1 MIPDKIG
8 SENRLE
14 SFEAELSTDSDK
26 KVYFEILFDLS
37 LASLS
42 TERDSL
48 INFLIEIG
56 SIIRELSFFG
66 KIKSSLVKENCVSRT
81 AKTEIS

>member
-14 SFEAELSTDSDK
+14 SFEAKLSTDSDK

-48 INFLIEIG
+48 INCLIEIG

-66 KIKSSLVKENCVSRT
+66 EEQEFIGKRELQRLKLS
-81 AKTEIS
+81 

>member
-14 SFEAELSTDSDK
+14 SFEAKLSTDSDK

-48 INFLIEIG
+48 INCLIEIG
-56 SIIRELSFFG
+56 SIIRELSFLGEEQEFIG
-66 KIKSSLVKENCVSRT
+66 ERELRQ
-81 AKTEIS
+81 

>member
-48 INFLIEIG
+48 INCLIEIG

-66 KIKSSLVKENCVSRT
+66 EEQEFIGKRELQRLKLS
-81 AKTEIS
+81 

>member
-48 INFLIEIG
+48 INCLIEIG

-66 KIKSSLVKENCVSRT
+66 EEQEFIGKRELRQ
-81 AKTEIS
+81 